1 MSGALITLW
10 LPPPEALLGPIF
22 AFGRVSGLL
31 HSMPILSTKMVP
43 RQVRLVLAV
52 AIVVV
57 LAPSLPAAPP
67 DVSRTL
73 GHVIL
78 SFGSEVA
85 AGLAMG
91 FVASTLLHVFEVAG
105 TFVGFHSGFSNAVLF
120 DPVTQSQSL
129 VISRIFMVAGMVAF
143 LGFDVHHHILVALVD
158 TFRSHPPGLASISP
172 AAGPEVSR
180 AIAQMMLD
188 AMRIT
193 MPVFAAT
200 LFLNV
205 MWSLVTRFAQQMNVY
220 FSIGM
225 SVNAVVG
232 VLTTLLCIPAT
243 IALVRDA
250 GPSVRSIMVRV
261 LGG

>member
-1 MSGALITLW
+1 MSLITLT
-10 LPPPEALLGPIF
+10 LPPADQLLVPLF
-22 AFGRVSGLL
+22 AFGRVSGLF

-43 RQVRLVLAV
+43 RQVRLVLCVAV
-52 AIVVV
+52 VA
-57 LAPSLPAAPP
+57 LLWPSLPPVDP
-67 DVSRTL
+67 SSGRTMGHIIFAML
-73 GHVIL
+73 GEIC
-78 SFGSEVA
+78 

-105 TFVGFHSGFSNAVLF
+105 TFVGFHAGFSNAVLF

-129 VISRIFMVAGMVAF
+129 VISKVFLVSGMVSF
-143 LGFDVHHHILVALVD
+143 LGFDVHHHILAALVD
-158 TFRSHPPGLASISP
+158 TFRTTPPGLASV
-172 AAGPEVSR
+172 AAASGTEVSR

-205 MWSLVTRFAQQMNVY
+205 VWSLVTRFAQQMNVY

-225 SVNAVVG
+225 GVNAVVG
-232 VLTTLLCIPAT
+232 IVCTVLCVPPT

-250 GPSVRSIMVRV
+250 GPSVRNLMVSILER
-261 LGG
+261 